1 MKSWFLGLALT
12 GVSAL
17 AVTACGGS
25 AISPDM
31 VQRAQSH
38 DASASEA
45 TMMKGKQLFE
55 SKCATC
61 HALPAPASHT
71 AEEWPEWVKKMA
83 PQAKISGD
91 DEKAVLHYLL
101 GASGG

>member
-1 MKSWFLGLALT
+1 MKSWFWG
-12 GVSAL
+12 L
-17 AVTACGGS
+17 AVTAVAAFGSVACGGS
-25 AISPDM
+25 AISPEM

-45 TMMKGKQLFE
+45 TIMKGKQLFE
-55 SKCATC
+55 GKCATC
-61 HALPAPASHT
+61 HALPAPTSHT